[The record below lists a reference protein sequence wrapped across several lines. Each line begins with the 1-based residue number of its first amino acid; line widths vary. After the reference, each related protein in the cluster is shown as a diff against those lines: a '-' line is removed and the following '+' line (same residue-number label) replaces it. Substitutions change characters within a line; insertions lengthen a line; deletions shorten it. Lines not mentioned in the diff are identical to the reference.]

1 MNDSEKIRVRSRL
14 FKPYAWVLAV
24 VWTLVVAASIVWNV
38 VQVRQNTLGAARIQA
53 RAAFEKDVIYRRWN
67 AKHGGV
73 YAPVTEETQPNP
85 YLDVPER
92 DVTTPL
98 RRPLTLI
105 NPAYMTRQV
114 HELAEEQYGVRG
126 HITSLNPIRPQNV
139 PDPWETEVLHAFER
153 GKTEVSSVA
162 KMEGKEYL
170 RLMRPLIT
178 EKGCLKCHAAQ
189 GYQEGDIRGGISVS
203 VPMEP
208 LLAISRMQVLTLVL
222 GHVLL
227 CLMGLVGI
235 VLGTQRLRRSE
246 RERNKAAEALQ
257 KAKERAEA
265 ANRAKSEFLANMSH
279 ELRTPLNAILG
290 FSQLTIRDQN
300 IPREARENLGIISR
314 SGEHLLTL
322 INDVLDLSKI
332 EAGRTTLNERNFDL
346 YCLLEDLKDMFQLRA
361 EAKEL
366 QLVFDRSSDVP
377 QYIRT
382 DEIKLRQVLINLL
395 GNAIKFT
402 EQGSVTLRVK
412 RLMIDDW
419 RLAIENQQSSQ
430 STIREEKN
438 RQRTTDHEQL
448 TLHFAV
454 EDNGPGIAPEE
465 IDTLFEAFVQT
476 RTGQEAQGGTG
487 LGLPISRTFVQ
498 LMGGNIYIES
508 EVGEGATFKFDI
520 QVTPVGV
527 EEVVEQPDRLLRR
540 VIGLAPG
547 QPRYRIL
554 VDDDR
559 ESNRQLLVK
568 LLAPHGFDLK
578 EAGNGQQ
585 ALEVWDEWQ
594 PHLILMDMRMPV
606 MDGYEA
612 TQRIKAT
619 TKGQSTAIIALTASA
634 LEEEKAVVLSAGCD
648 DFVRKP
654 FHETDILE
662 VMGKYIGVQYI
673 YEEAEEETERA
684 VPTIQAEAGAA
695 LTPTNLVALPQDLL
709 SNLAQAATRLDMA
722 MITSLIDEIRSHN
735 TGLADGLALL
745 ADEFRYDEISTL
757 IQEARQRMNHTPL
770 EEDNE

>member
-1 MNDSEKIRVRSRL
+1 MNDSEKIRVRSHR
-14 FKPYAWVLAV
+14 FKRYAWVLAV
-24 VWTLVVAASIVWNV
+24 VWTVVVAASLVWNV
-38 VQVRQNTLGAARIQA
+38 VQARQNTLEAARIQA

-67 AKHGGV
+67 AEHGGV
-73 YAPVTEETQPNP
+73 YASVTEETQPNP
-85 YLDVPER
+85 YLNVPER
-92 DVTTPL
+92 NVMTPL
-98 RRPLTLI
+98 GRPLTLI

-114 HELAEEQYGVRG
+114 HELAEEKYGVLG
-126 HITSLNPIRPQNV
+126 HITSLNPIRPQNAS
-139 PDPWETEVLHAFER
+139 DPWETEALQAFER
-153 GKTEVSSVA
+153 GKTEVSSA
-162 KMEGKEYL
+162 EKMEGKEYM

-189 GYQEGDIRGGISVS
+189 GYQLGDIRGGISVS

-208 LLAISRMQVLTLVL
+208 LWTILRMHVLTLVL

-227 CLMGLVGI
+227 WLMGLVG
-235 VLGTQRLRRSE
+235 VVMGTQRLRRSE
-246 RERNKAAEALQ
+246 RERNRAAEALQ

-290 FSQLTIRDQN
+290 FSQLTVRDRN
-300 IPREARENLGIISR
+300 ISREARENLGIITR

-322 INDVLDLSKI
+322 INDVLDLSKV

-346 YCLLEDLKDMFQLRA
+346 YCLLEDLEDMFQMRA
-361 EAKEL
+361 EAKGL
-366 QLVFDRSSDVP
+366 QLVFDRAPDVP
-377 QYIRT
+377 QYVRT
-382 DEIKLRQVLINLL
+382 DEVKLRQVLINLL

-402 EQGSVTLRVK
+402 EKGNVSVRVSSK
-412 RLMIDDW
+412 DQHMIPDTGIHDTCK
-419 RLAIENQQSSQ
+419 LVFE
-430 STIREEKN
+430 
-438 RQRTTDHEQL
+438 
-448 TLHFAV
+448 V
-454 EDNGPGIAPEE
+454 EDTGPGIAPEE
-465 IDTLFEAFVQT
+465 LGTLFEAFVQT
-476 RTGQEAQGGTG
+476 RTGRQAQTGTG

-554 VDDDR
+554 VVDDR
-559 ESNRQLLVK
+559 ESNRQLLIK

-585 ALEVWDEWQ
+585 ALEVWDEWR

-612 TQRIKAT
+612 TQRIKAA
-619 TKGQSTAIIALTASA
+619 TKGQATAIIALTASA
-634 LEEEKAVVLSAGCD
+634 LDEEQAVVLSAGCD

-654 FHETDILE
+654 FREADIFE
-662 VMGKYIGVQYI
+662 MMGKHIGVRYV
-673 YEEAEEETERA
+673 YEETEEETERA

-695 LTPTNLVALPQDLL
+695 LTATNLAALPSDLL
-709 SNLAQAATRLDMA
+709 SNLEQAATRLDTA
-722 MITSLIDEIRSHN
+722 MITSLIDEIRAHS
-735 TGLADGLALL
+735 TGMADGLASL
-745 ADEFRYDEISTL
+745 ANEFRYDEISTL
-757 IQEARQRMNHTPL
+757 IHEARQRMNHSRL
-770 EEDNE
+770 EEENG

>member
-1 MNDSEKIRVRSRL
+1 MNDSEKIRVRSHR
-14 FKPYAWVLAV
+14 FKRYAWVLAV
-24 VWTLVVAASIVWNV
+24 VWTVVVAASLVWNV
-38 VQVRQNTLGAARIQA
+38 VQARQNTLEAARIQA

-67 AKHGGV
+67 AEHGGV
-73 YAPVTEETQPNP
+73 YASVTEETQPNP
-85 YLDVPER
+85 YLNVPER
-92 DVTTPL
+92 NVMTPL
-98 RRPLTLI
+98 GRPLTLI

-114 HELAEEQYGVRG
+114 HELAEEKYGVLG
-126 HITSLNPIRPQNV
+126 HITSLNPIRPQNAS
-139 PDPWETEVLHAFER
+139 DPWETETLQAFER
-153 GKTEVSSVA
+153 GKTEVSSA
-162 KMEGKEYL
+162 EKMEGKEYM

-189 GYQEGDIRGGISVS
+189 GYQLGDIRGGISVS

-208 LLAISRMQVLTLVL
+208 LWTILRMHVLTLVL

-227 CLMGLVGI
+227 WLMGLVG
-235 VLGTQRLRRSE
+235 VVMGTQRLRRSE
-246 RERNKAAEALQ
+246 RERNRAAEALQ

-290 FSQLTIRDQN
+290 FSQLTVRDRN
-300 IPREARENLGIISR
+300 ISREARENLGIITR

-322 INDVLDLSKI
+322 INDVLDLSKV

-346 YCLLEDLKDMFQLRA
+346 YCLLEDLEDMFQMRA
-361 EAKEL
+361 EAKGL
-366 QLVFDRSSDVP
+366 QLVFDRAPDVP
-377 QYIRT
+377 QYVRT
-382 DEIKLRQVLINLL
+382 DEVKLRQVLINLL

-402 EQGSVTLRVK
+402 EKGNVSVRVSSK
-412 RLMIDDW
+412 DQHMIPDTGIHDTCK
-419 RLAIENQQSSQ
+419 LVFE
-430 STIREEKN
+430 
-438 RQRTTDHEQL
+438 
-448 TLHFAV
+448 V
-454 EDNGPGIAPEE
+454 EDTGPGIAPEE
-465 IDTLFEAFVQT
+465 LGTLFEAFVQT
-476 RTGQEAQGGTG
+476 RTGRQAQTGTG

-554 VDDDR
+554 VVDDR
-559 ESNRQLLVK
+559 ESNRQLLIK

-585 ALEVWDEWQ
+585 ALEVWDEWR

-612 TQRIKAT
+612 TQRIKAA
-619 TKGQSTAIIALTASA
+619 TKGQATAIIALTASA
-634 LEEEKAVVLSAGCD
+634 LDEEQAVVLSAGCD

-654 FHETDILE
+654 FREADIFE
-662 VMGKYIGVQYI
+662 MMGKHIGVRYV
-673 YEEAEEETERA
+673 YEETEEETERA

-695 LTPTNLVALPQDLL
+695 LTATNLAALPSDLL
-709 SNLAQAATRLDMA
+709 SNLEQAATRLDTA
-722 MITSLIDEIRSHN
+722 MITSLIDEIRAHS
-735 TGLADGLALL
+735 TGMADGLASL
-745 ADEFRYDEISTL
+745 ANEFRYDEISTL
-757 IQEARQRMNHTPL
+757 IHEARQRMNHSRL
-770 EEDNE
+770 EEENG

>member
-139 PDPWETEVLHAFER
+139 PDPWETEVLQAFER

-246 RERNKAAEALQ
+246 RERNRAAEALQ

-290 FSQLTIRDQN
+290 FSQLMIRDQN
-300 IPREARENLGIISR
+300 TPREARENLGIISR

-402 EQGSVTLRVK
+402 EQGNVSLRV
-412 RLMIDDW
+412 
-419 RLAIENQQSSQ
+419 SS
-430 STIREEKN
+430 K
-438 RQRTTDHEQL
+438 EQHVIPDTGTHDTYKL
-448 TLHFAV
+448 VFAV

-554 VDDDR
+554 VVDDR

-722 MITSLIDEIRSHN
+722 MITSLIDEIRVHS
-735 TGLADGLALL
+735 TGLADGLSSL

>member
-24 VWTLVVAASIVWNV
+24 VWTVVVAASIVWNV

-208 LLAISRMQVLTLVL
+208 LLAISRMQVLTLAL

-227 CLMGLVGI
+227 CLMGLAGI
-235 VLGTQRLRRSE
+235 VLGTQRLRQSE
-246 RERNKAAEALQ
+246 RERNRAAEALQ

-290 FSQLTIRDQN
+290 FSQLMIRDQN
-300 IPREARENLGIISR
+300 TPREARENLGIISR

-402 EQGSVTLRVK
+402 EQGNVSLRV
-412 RLMIDDW
+412 
-419 RLAIENQQSSQ
+419 SS
-430 STIREEKN
+430 K
-438 RQRTTDHEQL
+438 EQHVIPDTGTHDTYKL
-448 TLHFAV
+448 VFAV

-554 VDDDR
+554 VVDDR

-662 VMGKYIGVQYI
+662 VMGKHIGVQYI

>member
-1 MNDSEKIRVRSRL
+1 
-14 FKPYAWVLAV
+14 
-24 VWTLVVAASIVWNV
+24 
-38 VQVRQNTLGAARIQA
+38 
-53 RAAFEKDVIYRRWN
+53 
-67 AKHGGV
+67 
-73 YAPVTEETQPNP
+73 
-85 YLDVPER
+85 
-92 DVTTPL
+92 
-98 RRPLTLI
+98 
-105 NPAYMTRQV
+105 
-114 HELAEEQYGVRG
+114 
-126 HITSLNPIRPQNV
+126 
-139 PDPWETEVLHAFER
+139 
-153 GKTEVSSVA
+153 
-162 KMEGKEYL
+162 
-170 RLMRPLIT
+170 
-178 EKGCLKCHAAQ
+178 
-189 GYQEGDIRGGISVS
+189 
-203 VPMEP
+203 
-208 LLAISRMQVLTLVL
+208 
-222 GHVLL
+222 
-227 CLMGLVGI
+227 
-235 VLGTQRLRRSE
+235 
-246 RERNKAAEALQ
+246 
-257 KAKERAEA
+257 
-265 ANRAKSEFLANMSH
+265 MSH

-290 FSQLTIRDQN
+290 FSQLTIRDRN
-300 IPREARENLGIISR
+300 LPREARENLGIITR

-402 EQGSVTLRVK
+402 EQGNVSLRV
-412 RLMIDDW
+412 
-419 RLAIENQQSSQ
+419 SS
-430 STIREEKN
+430 K
-438 RQRTTDHEQL
+438 EQHVIPDTGTHDTYKL
-448 TLHFAV
+448 VFAV
-454 EDNGPGIAPEE
+454 EVTGPGIAPEE
-465 IDTLFEAFVQT
+465 LDTLFEAFVQT

-554 VDDDR
+554 VVDDR

-568 LLAPHGFDLK
+568 LLTPYGFDLK

-662 VMGKYIGVQYI
+662 VMGKHIGVQYI

-695 LTPTNLVALPQDLL
+695 LTPANLAALPQDLL

>member
-1 MNDSEKIRVRSRL
+1 MNDSEKIRVRSRR
-14 FKPYAWVLAV
+14 FKRYAWVLAV
-24 VWTLVVAASIVWNV
+24 VWTVVVAASLVWNV
-38 VQVRQNTLGAARIQA
+38 IQARQNTLEAARIQA

-67 AKHGGV
+67 AEHGGV
-73 YAPVTEETQPNP
+73 YASVTEETQPNP
-85 YLDVPER
+85 YLNVPER
-92 DVTTPL
+92 NVMTPL
-98 RRPLTLI
+98 GRPLTLI

-114 HELAEEQYGVRG
+114 HELAEEKYGVLG
-126 HITSLNPIRPQNV
+126 HITSLNPIRPQNAS
-139 PDPWETEVLHAFER
+139 DPWETEALQAFER
-153 GKTEVSSVA
+153 GKTEVSSA
-162 KMEGKEYL
+162 EKMEGKEYM

-189 GYQEGDIRGGISVS
+189 GYQLGDIRGGISVS

-208 LLAISRMQVLTLVL
+208 LWTILRMHVLTLVL

-227 CLMGLVGI
+227 WLMGLVG
-235 VLGTQRLRRSE
+235 VVMGTQRLRRSE
-246 RERNKAAEALQ
+246 RERNRAAEALQ

-290 FSQLTIRDQN
+290 FSQLTVRDRN
-300 IPREARENLGIISR
+300 ISREARENLGIITR

-322 INDVLDLSKI
+322 INDVLDLSKV

-346 YCLLEDLKDMFQLRA
+346 YCLLEDLEDMFQMRA
-361 EAKEL
+361 EAKGL
-366 QLVFDRSSDVP
+366 QLVFDRAPDVP
-377 QYIRT
+377 QYVRT
-382 DEIKLRQVLINLL
+382 DEVKLRQVLINLL

-402 EQGSVTLRVK
+402 EKGNVSVRVSSK
-412 RLMIDDW
+412 DQHMIPDTGIHDTCK
-419 RLAIENQQSSQ
+419 LVFE
-430 STIREEKN
+430 
-438 RQRTTDHEQL
+438 
-448 TLHFAV
+448 V
-454 EDNGPGIAPEE
+454 EDTGPGIAPEE
-465 IDTLFEAFVQT
+465 LGTLFEAFVQT
-476 RTGQEAQGGTG
+476 RTGRQAQTGTG

-554 VDDDR
+554 VVDDR
-559 ESNRQLLVK
+559 ESNRQLLIK

-585 ALEVWDEWQ
+585 ALEVWDEWR

-612 TQRIKAT
+612 TQRIKAA
-619 TKGQSTAIIALTASA
+619 TKGQATAIIALTASA
-634 LEEEKAVVLSAGCD
+634 LDEEQAVVLSAGCD

-654 FHETDILE
+654 FREADIFE
-662 VMGKYIGVQYI
+662 MMGKHIGVRYV
-673 YEEAEEETERA
+673 YEETEEETERA

-695 LTPTNLVALPQDLL
+695 LTATNLAALPSDLL
-709 SNLAQAATRLDMA
+709 SNLEQAATRLDTA
-722 MITSLIDEIRSHN
+722 MITSLIDEIRAHS
-735 TGLADGLALL
+735 TGMADGLASL
-745 ADEFRYDEISTL
+745 ANEFRYDEISTL
-757 IQEARQRMNHTPL
+757 IHEARQRMNHSRL
-770 EEDNE
+770 EEENG